1 MAEKK
6 VIELEVKTNAQSLKA
21 QLREAQNEVN
31 ALSEKFGATSDQAIN
46 AAKNAAKLKD
56 AIGDAKAL
64 TDAFNPDAKFNALS
78 NSIGGVL
85 NGFQAFE
92 GALGLVGVEGEAVQA
107 TLLKVQSAMALSQG
121 LQGLGE
127 ARDSFKQLGAV
138 AGNALKGIKTG
149 LAATGIGLFVV
160 ALGLIVAYWDDIKAA
175 VSGVSDEQKKL
186 NANSQ
191 KNLDIQKAKLT
202 AIDSQDNILKLQG
215 KSERDILNI
224 KIAQTNEVIK
234 ATKQQL
240 LNNEKTALA
249 QIEASQR
256 NKEILSGILQFISLP
271 LSLVLR
277 TIDDA
282 GKLLGK
288 DFGLNQKLYGSISGL
303 LFNPEDTKKEIAA
316 VKAETEKGLKELE
329 NTRAGY
335 VLAVKAID
343 KTAADERKAIK
354 KTEDDAAKAKREQ
367 DKIDLI
373 NAEQEEITRWIENE
387 NAQAE
392 LERKAKEEKLKSE
405 EEFIGLLV
413 ELDDQARA
421 EKKAKDAQDLLDS
434 KALAESKFNVAR
446 NTFSVIGDL
455 AASFAGKSEKQ
466 QKRAFDIQK
475 AANIAGGLMDTYKA
489 ATGAFAATPGGPII
503 KGVAAGLAVVGGLAM
518 VNNIRK
524 QEFRGGSTG
533 SAPSVGGVDGGAN
546 NQAITPNFNI
556 IGNQNQTQL
565 AQLNQAPLKAYVV
578 GSDVTTQQMLDK
590 KKIQNATI

>member
-6 VIELEVKTNAQSLKA
+6 VIELEVKTNAASLKA

-46 AAKNAAKLKD
+46 AAKNAARLKD

-78 NSIGGVL
+78 SSIGGVL

-160 ALGLIVAYWDDIKAA
+160 VLGTIVAYWDDIKAA
-175 VSGVSDEQKKL
+175 VSGVSEEQKKL

-202 AIDSQDNILKLQG
+202 AIGSQDNILKLQG

-256 NKEILSGILQFISLP
+256 NKEILSGILQFISIP

-288 DFGLNQKLYGSISGL
+288 DFGLNQKLYGSISGM

-335 VLAVKAID
+335 QLAVKAID
-343 KTAADERKAIK
+343 KTAGDERKVASDKAADEAK
-354 KTEDDAAKAKREQ
+354 KKREDDLKALDDLEGDMRASGKKRNERQ
-367 DKIDLI
+367 AEELRKASEDKLAILTKGMND
-373 NAEQEEITRWIENE
+373 EIELDNRILKNKEE
-387 NAQAE
+387 NA
-392 LERKAKEEKLKSE
+392 KIEKS
-405 EEFIGLLV
+405 I
-413 ELDDQARA
+413 RA
-421 EKKAKDAQDLLDS
+421 AQFDI
-434 KALAESKFNVAR
+434 AR
-446 NTFSVIGDL
+446 NTFATIGNL
-455 AASFAGKSEKQ
+455 AQAFAGSSEKEQ
-466 QKRAFDIQK
+466 RKAFKIQK
-475 AANIAGGLMDTYKA
+475 AAQIAGATMDTYKA
-489 ATGAFAATPGGPII
+489 ATGAYASMIGIPVAGPILAPI
-503 KGVAAGLAVVGGLAM
+503 AAGLAVAAGLANVKQISNQQFGGGAS
-518 VNNIRK
+518 
-524 QEFRGGSTG
+524 GGSSTT
-533 SAPSVGGVDGGAN
+533 SGGGGGAN

-565 AQLNQAPLKAYVV
+565 AQLNQAPVKAYVV

-590 KKIQNATI
+590 KKVQNATI